1 MAYLRFEDDPELE
14 MEFFVAEQLGMTVGE
29 LRARMSSDEFLGWA
43 VYFGRKSQRREL
55 AGG

>member
-1 MAYLRFEDDPELE
+1 

-29 LRARMSSDEFLGWA
+29 LRARMSSDEFIGWTI
-43 VYFGRKSQRREL
+43 YFGRKGQRREL